1 MVLLKI
7 MMKSEKKVVVPSL
20 EQIEEA
26 RNSYRYRRKYA
37 QTLRSTVAV
46 LIVVAAV
53 SVLVATLWMPVLQ
66 IYGSSMAP
74 TLEDGEIVV
83 SIKGSSYEPGD
94 LVAFYYGNKLLIKRV
109 IAGPGSW
116 VDIDENGNVYVDGR
130 MLDEPYVTEKTRGEC
145 DQVFPLQVND
155 ERWFLLGDNRS
166 VSVDSRSTL
175 VGCVS
180 EEQIVG
186 RIFLQVG
193 PLSGFGFYK

>member
-1 MVLLKI
+1 
-7 MMKSEKKVVVPSL
+7 MKKGKKVEIPSM
-20 EQIEEA
+20 EEIEEA
-26 RNSYRYRRKYA
+26 RNSFRYRKRYS

-53 SVLVATLWMPVLQ
+53 SVLVAMLWLPVLQ

-83 SIKGSSYEPGD
+83 SVKGQNYRQGD

-109 IAGPGSW
+109 IAGPGQW
-116 VDIDENGNVYVDGR
+116 VDLDEEGNVYVDGVL
-130 MLDEPYVTEKTRGEC
+130 LDEPYATEKARGTC

-155 ERWFLLGDNRS
+155 ERWFLMGDNRE
-166 VSVDSRSTL
+166 VSVDSRSTM

-186 RIFLQVG
+186 RIFLQVW
-193 PLSGFGFYK
+193 PLSGFGFFR

>member
-1 MVLLKI
+1 
-7 MMKSEKKVVVPSL
+7 MKKKEKKVNVPSL
-20 EQIEEA
+20 EEIEEA
-26 RNSYRYRRKYA
+26 RNIYRYRRKFG

-53 SVLVATLWMPVLQ
+53 SVLVAMLWMPVLQ

-83 SIKGSSYEPGD
+83 SIKGRNYEPGD

-116 VDIDENGNVYVDGR
+116 VDIDDEGNVYVDGK
-130 MLDEPYVTEKTRGEC
+130 MLDEPYVTDKSLGSNY
-145 DQVFPLQVND
+145 DQKFPLQVND

-166 VSVDSRSTL
+166 VSVDSRFTI

-180 EEQIVG
+180 DEQIVG
-186 RIFLQVG
+186 KIFLHVW
-193 PLSGFGFYK
+193 PLSGFGLYK